1 VPRFV
6 EQEFRAFLRCGI
18 LAHGF
23 LRLHC
28 DDCGFDRL
36 VPFSCK
42 RRGFCPSC
50 GGHRMAD
57 TAAHLVD
64 RVLPEVPIRQWV
76 LTLPYPLRY
85 RCAYDARLTSE
96 VLRAFLRALFA
107 ELRRRARKQWEMR
120 VPQCGA
126 VTFIQRFG
134 SALNL
139 NLHFHTL
146 ALDGVYT
153 GDAGSGATPRFL
165 PLPPPDH
172 DAVARVLAGAARRLR
187 RIVAKRAAEDEDAL
201 ARDEP
206 LLAAL
211 AAASLRA
218 RSVSGPNEGER
229 WRRLGDRVE
238 PATGNDDPEAS
249 PRVPQHGGLSLHAAV
264 AVPARDRRRLE
275 RLCRYV
281 ARPPLANERL
291 EERPDGGL
299 ALRLKTRWRDG
310 TSHIL
315 MARSELID
323 RLVPLI
329 PPPRAHQVRYHG
341 ILAPCASRRDRV
353 VPASAADFAV
363 AARGPV
369 TAPAPSIEPSASAVP
384 PGTQTTLGGAGTGIE
399 NADLRTESHPTAS
412 AAAAPEAD
420 PQVRSPDRSTRR
432 RYRWAQLLQRVFE
445 VDALCCPRCGS
456 TLRLIA
462 AIEDPAVARRILECL
477 KLPARSPPIEPASWV
492 AIPPR
497 PAASE
502 RDADWQFDQSRPA
515 REDSDFS

>member
-1 VPRFV
+1 
-6 EQEFRAFLRCGI
+6 
-18 LAHGF
+18 
-23 LRLHC
+23 
-28 DDCGFDRL
+28 
-36 VPFSCK
+36 
-42 RRGFCPSC
+42 
-50 GGHRMAD
+50 MAE

-85 RCAYDARLTSE
+85 RCAYDAKLTSE

-107 ELRRRARKQWEMR
+107 ELRRRARQHWEMQA
-120 VPQCGA
+120 PQCGA
-126 VTFIQRFG
+126 VSFIQRFG

-139 NLHFHTL
+139 NVHFHTL
-146 ALDGVYT
+146 ALDGVYA
-153 GDAGSGATPRFL
+153 DADTPGATPRFL
-165 PLPPPDH
+165 PLPPPDD
-172 DAVARVLAGAARRLR
+172 DAVARVLAGTARRLQ

-206 LLAAL
+206 LLAVL

-218 RSVSGPNEGER
+218 RSASGPNAGER

-238 PATGNDDPEAS
+238 PATWNDDPEAS
-249 PRVPQHGGLSLHAAV
+249 RRIPQHGGLSLHAAV
-264 AVPARDRRRLE
+264 AVPARDRLRLE

-291 EERPDGGL
+291 EEHPDGRL

-315 MARSELID
+315 MERSELID

-353 VPASAADFAV
+353 VPARPTAFAV
-363 AARGPV
+363 AGRGPV
-369 TAPAPSIEPSASAVP
+369 TAPVASIEPAASADP
-384 PGTQTTLGGAGTGIE
+384 RGTQTALDGASIGAEDAG
-399 NADLRTESHPTAS
+399 ARTERCP
-412 AAAAPEAD
+412 AAAADAAFEVDLRDRP
-420 PQVRSPDRSTRR
+420 PDREASR
-432 RYRWAQLLQRVFE
+432 RYRWAELLQRVFE
-445 VDALCCPRCGS
+445 IDALLCPRCGS
-456 TLRLIA
+456 TLRLVA

-477 KLPARSPPIEPASWV
+477 KLPARSPPVEPASGA
-492 AIPPR
+492 AIPPNSVAPNR
-497 PAASE
+497 G
-502 RDADWQFDQSRPA
+502 ADWEFDQSRPA
-515 REDSDFS
+515 QDDSYLS